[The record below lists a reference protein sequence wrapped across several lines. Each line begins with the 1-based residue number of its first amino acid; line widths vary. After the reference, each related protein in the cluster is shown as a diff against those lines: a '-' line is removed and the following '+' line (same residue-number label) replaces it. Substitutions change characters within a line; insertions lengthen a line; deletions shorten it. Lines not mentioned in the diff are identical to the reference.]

1 MGKIFRKTY
10 GIYGMVEH
18 SILLGK
24 SGSNV
29 RIDFKDG
36 RITVRGVEPCT
47 FTTESK
53 AVQDL
58 IEQTDKFKQ
67 KYIRIVRK
75 ESIDI
80 PDDEVQP
87 VVEATSISES
97 NANVE
102 GCESGNVFE
111 DVKNSQQAKKVLM
124 EVYSVPLNELG
135 NAEVIREKAVSLGV
149 IFPNWK

>member
-1 MGKIFRKTY
+1 MGKIIRKTY

-47 FTTESK
+47 FTTENK

-67 KYIRIVRK
+67 NYIRIVRK

-87 VVEATSISES
+87 VVEES
-97 NANVE
+97 KSDEKGADDGCVE
-102 GCESGNVFE
+102 SSNVFN
-111 DVKNSQQAKKVLM
+111 DVKNSQQAKRILM

-135 NAEVIREKAVSLGV
+135 DAEVIREKAVSLGV

>member
-102 GCESGNVFE
+102 GCEIGNVFE